1 MNKLLIIS
9 GLILSLGAA
18 LTGCKKELEVSPRQ
32 SIELST
38 GFTSRENINA
48 GILGVYSRLKNNR
61 LYGRDLITHPE
72 ALSDNGFATNKSGR
86 LINEANNVATA
97 HFLNWQLDYFAI
109 ADINLILEAIPQ
121 LNVTPV
127 VTPAERNN
135 WEGQLLFL
143 RALCYFDL
151 ARTYAYEPGVAVSGL
166 DRGGV
171 PVVLKTATTT
181 NGAAGNIPT
190 RAKVDTVYAQ
200 IYRDLTAATTQLTNN
215 FGSSVYP
222 QLATQVAAQAL
233 FSRVALYR
241 KDYATCKQ
249 YADLAIAAVGSRLM
263 TAAGYVNGWRTAI
276 NPESIFELR
285 FINAA
290 ENIGVNESLQTSFT
304 TLVVPGNTGL
314 LGGFG
319 DLVPQTTLLTD
330 LGITA
335 TFAGGTISARTDDVR
350 NLLYEQGSAGRG
362 TARVECTK
370 YLGKSGIQNL
380 DNIPLIRVAELYL
393 NRAEAMA
400 TIGSAVFDEAA
411 ARNDLIR
418 IKQNRYSN
426 YATTQQT
433 FDNGLL
439 GVALFNEVIK
449 QRRLELAFEGHRFFD
464 LKRRGVDI
472 IKTAPYSTLLYND
485 FRVLANIPTRELQPL
500 QHSCSAVVL
509 KTMMWFGT
517 KLRLNLTLQ
526 LTQQNLVVCL
536 THW

>member
-1 MNKLLIIS
+1 MKKIIILS
-9 GLILSLGAA
+9 GLVLSMAA
-18 LTGCKKELEVSPRQ
+18 TFTSCKKELQVDPRQ
-32 SIELST
+32 SVDLSVAL
-38 GFTSRENINA
+38 TSRENVNA
-48 GILGVYSRLKNNR
+48 AILGVYSRLKNNR

-72 ALSDNGFATNKSGR
+72 ALSDNGFATGKSGR
-86 LINEANNVATA
+86 LINEANNIATA
-97 HFLNWQLDYFAI
+97 HFVNWQLDYYAI
-109 ADINLILEAIPQ
+109 AEVNQILEAIPK
-121 LNVTPV
+121 LNVSPV
-127 VTPAERNN
+127 VSTAERNN
-135 WEGQLLFL
+135 WEGQLRFL

-151 ARTYAYEPGVAVSGL
+151 ARTYAYDPGVGVLGL

-171 PVVLKTATTT
+171 PLVLSTPTTT
-181 NGAAGNIPT
+181 SGAANNIPN
-190 RAKVDTVYAQ
+190 RARVDSVYAQ
-200 IYRDLTAATTQLTNN
+200 IYRDLTAASTQLTNN

-241 KDYATCKQ
+241 KDYAVCKQ

-263 TAAGYVNGWRTAI
+263 TAAAYVNGWRTAV

-319 DLVPQTTLLTD
+319 DLVPTSTLLTD

-335 TFAGGTISARTDDVR
+335 AFTGGAISARTDDVR
-350 NLLYEQGSAGRG
+350 NQLYEQGSAGRG

-370 YLGKSGIQNL
+370 FLGKSGIQNL
-380 DNIPLIRVAELYL
+380 DNIPLIRVAELFL
-393 NRAEAMA
+393 TRAEAQS
-400 TIGSAVFDEAA
+400 TPGSPVFDETA

-426 YATTQQT
+426 YAVTQQT
-433 FDNGLL
+433 FDNGLT
-439 GVALFNEVIK
+439 GTALFNEIIR
-449 QRRLELAFEGHRFFD
+449 QRRIELAFEGHRFFD

-472 IKTAPYSTLLYND
+472 VKLPHYNNLPYND
-485 FRVLANIPTRELQPL
+485 FRILANIPVRELDANP
-500 QHSCSAVVL
+500 
-509 KTMMWFGT
+509 
-517 KLRLNLTLQ
+517 
-526 LTQQNLVVCL
+526 NLVQNFGY
-536 THW
+536 

>member
-1 MNKLLIIS
+1 MKKLLIIT
-9 GLILSLGAA
+9 GLIFSLGAA
-18 LTGCKKELEVSPRQ
+18 LTSCKKELEVLPRQ

-38 GFTSRENINA
+38 GLTSRENINA
-48 GILGVYSRLKNNR
+48 AILGAYSRLKNNR

-72 ALSDNGFATNKSGR
+72 ALGDNGFATNKSGR
-86 LINEANNVATA
+86 LINEANNIATA

-109 ADINLILEAIPQ
+109 ADINLILEAIPK
-121 LNVTPV
+121 LNITPTVTA
-127 VTPAERNN
+127 AERNN

-151 ARTYAYEPGVAVSGL
+151 ARAYSYEPGVAVLGL

-171 PVVLKTATTT
+171 PVVLSTPTSTS
-181 NGAAGNIPT
+181 GAAGNIPA
-190 RAKVDTVYAQ
+190 RAKIDTVYAQ

-215 FGSSVYP
+215 FGSAVYP

-249 YADLAIAAVGSRLM
+249 YADLAITAVGSRLM
-263 TAAGYVNGWRTAI
+263 TAAGYVNGWRTAV

-319 DLVPQTTLLTD
+319 DLVPTQTLLTD

-335 TFAGGTISARTDDVR
+335 AFTGGTVSARTDDVR

-370 YLGKSGIQNL
+370 FLGKSGIQNL

-393 NRAEAMA
+393 TRAEAMA
-400 TIGSAVFDEAA
+400 TPGSPVYDETAA
-411 ARNDLIR
+411 KNDLIR

-426 YATTQQT
+426 YAVTQQI
-433 FDNGLL
+433 FDNGLTNTSP
-439 GVALFNEVIK
+439 GFNLFSEIFK
-449 QRRLELAFEGHRFFD
+449 QRRIELAFEGHRFFD

-472 IKTAPYSTLLYND
+472 NKAPHYSNLLYND
-485 FRVLANIPTRELQPL
+485 FKILANIPTRELDANP
-500 QHSCSAVVL
+500 
-509 KTMMWFGT
+509 
-517 KLRLNLTLQ
+517 
-526 LTQQNLVVCL
+526 NLVQNFGY
-536 THW
+536 